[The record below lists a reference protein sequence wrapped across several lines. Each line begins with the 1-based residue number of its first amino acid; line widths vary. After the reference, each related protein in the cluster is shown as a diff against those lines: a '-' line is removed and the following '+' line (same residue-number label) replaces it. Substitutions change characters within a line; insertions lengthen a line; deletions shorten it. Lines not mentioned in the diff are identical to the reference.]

1 MTDLLI
7 RRKSYKR
14 MGSKVREVW
23 LLLRKGIGHDT
34 KRLLWFAPLL
44 DDFAVFDGAP
54 GGLEDAR
61 IFAYD
66 NIVDINFSSPEH
78 FLSPD

>member
-1 MTDLLI
+1 MW
-7 RRKSYKR
+7 
-14 MGSKVREVW
+14 EVW
-23 LLLRKGIGHDT
+23 LLLRIGIGHDA
-34 KRLLWFAPLL
+34 KRPLWFASLL

-54 GGLEDAR
+54 GGLENAQ

-66 NIVDINFSSPEH
+66 DIVDINFSSPEH